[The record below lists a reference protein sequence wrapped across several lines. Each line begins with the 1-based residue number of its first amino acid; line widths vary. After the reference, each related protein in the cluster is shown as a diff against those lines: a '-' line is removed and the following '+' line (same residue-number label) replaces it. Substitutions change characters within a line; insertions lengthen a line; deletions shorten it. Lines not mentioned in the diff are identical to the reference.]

1 MQVATILIAP
11 DSFKGSASS
20 TQVAQALA
28 QGWLSL
34 RSYDEVIC
42 APFAD
47 GGEGTLEC
55 VESVSAQSIRIP
67 IRVQGAS
74 GVEHDSFWL
83 LVNGDTAV
91 IEMAALCGITTLPTL
106 DAMGA
111 HSYGLGQ
118 AISAALDDI
127 RVKEIL
133 ISVGGSASTDA
144 GVGALMALG
153 FEFLDNNK
161 VPVGKGGQALLS
173 IAEIVTPSELV
184 LPDRG
189 IKVLVDVQSPLI
201 GATGAAHVFARQK
214 GADSEQIES
223 LDRGLAHFLSVT
235 GSEDAPGFGAAG
247 GTSCG
252 LAVLLGAQIV
262 SGVETLASLVGLDEK
277 IRAADCV
284 ITGEGAFD
292 SQSFAGKVVGHILER
307 AKAHDRMVMIA
318 CGVNKNEAA
327 ATIVSLV
334 ELAPSIESAMSQTST
349 WLIECGKVLA
359 ERFHH

>member
-1 MQVATILIAP
+1 VRVATILIAP

-28 QGWLSL
+28 QGWRSR

-74 GVEHDSFWL
+74 GLEHDSFWL
-83 LVNGDTAV
+83 LVNGNTAV

-111 HSYGLGQ
+111 HSSGLGQ
-118 AISAALDDI
+118 AISAALGDD

-133 ISVGGSASTDA
+133 VTVGGSASTDA

-153 FEFLDNNK
+153 FHFLDNSGR
-161 VPVGKGGQALLS
+161 PVGKGGRALSS
-173 IAEIVTPSELV
+173 IAEIVTPSDLH

-189 IKVLVDVQSPLI
+189 IKVLVDVQSPLL
-201 GATGAAHVFARQK
+201 GQLGAAHVFARQK
-214 GADSEQIES
+214 GATPDQIDI
-223 LDRGLAHFLSVT
+223 LDQGLSHFLSIA
-235 GSEDAPGFGAAG
+235 GAQDAPGFGAAG

-262 SGVETLASLVGLDEK
+262 SGVQTLANLIGLDEK
-277 IRAADCV
+277 IKSADCV

-307 AKAHDRMVMIA
+307 AKAHDRMAMIA

-334 ELAPSIESAMSQTST
+334 ELAPSVEAAMSQTST